1 MANPYGLSGSGT
13 YVKVTTEELCSRAG
27 EAEAS
32 INNIK
37 SSFEKLVNMME
48 GTSGYWEGE
57 AGTLYR
63 STYRKQ
69 NEVIQEILKNIQ
81 EYPAKLLQ
89 IAGVYETSES
99 ANAVLASDLETNLL

>member
-1 MANPYGLSGSGT
+1 MANPYGLSGSGAH
-13 YVKVTTEELCSRAG
+13 VKVTTEELRSKAS

-32 INNIK
+32 INNMK
-37 SSFEKLVNMME
+37 SSFEELVNMMD

-63 STYRKQ
+63 NTYKKQ

-81 EYPAKLLQ
+81 EYPTKLLQ

-99 ANAVLASDLETNLL
+99 TNVTSASELETNLL